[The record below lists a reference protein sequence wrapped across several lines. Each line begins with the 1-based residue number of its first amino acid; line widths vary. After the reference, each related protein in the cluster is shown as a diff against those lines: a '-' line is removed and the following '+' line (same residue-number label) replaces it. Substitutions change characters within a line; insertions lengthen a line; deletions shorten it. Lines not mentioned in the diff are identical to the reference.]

1 MNRTIRKVPTDDQ
14 QIQVD
19 LMSAPF
25 QSSLNQG
32 LFFSFYS
39 LIHIYFTVHSIY
51 LINENDLNEAR
62 PSSLIRSVVEPN
74 VLRSLLTTNP
84 VLLAVDDL
92 IREQSSLLR
101 SFIQLQRTYYEST
114 IRSIRPD
121 HIYITKDNTLQVNY
135 SFHDCMF
142 LKKKYR
148 NLSFKFIADQ
158 QQSRMHFQSNDD
170 SITS

>member
-1 MNRTIRKVPTDDQ
+1 M
-14 QIQVD
+14 
-19 LMSAPF
+19 
-25 QSSLNQG
+25 
-32 LFFSFYS
+32 
-39 LIHIYFTVHSIY
+39 HSIY
-51 LINENDLNEAR
+51 LINQNDLNEAR

-74 VLRSLLTTNP
+74 VLQSLLTTNP

-114 IRSIRPD
+114 IRSIQPE

-135 SFHDCMF
+135 SFHYCMF
-142 LKKKYR
+142 LEKKYE
-148 NLSFKFIADQ
+148 NLFFKFIADQQ

-170 SITS
+170 SITN

>member
-1 MNRTIRKVPTDDQ
+1 MDSLYLHRTTRNIRTEDQ

-32 LFFSFYS
+32 FFFFSFYS
-39 LIHIYFTVHSIY
+39 LLQIYLVVHSIY
-51 LINENDLNEAR
+51 LINQNDLNEAR

-74 VLRSLLTTNP
+74 VLQSLLTTNP

-114 IRSIRPD
+114 IRSIRPE
-121 HIYITKDNTLQVNY
+121 YVYVTKDNTLQVSSSDFY
-135 SFHDCMF
+135 RVF
-142 LKKKYR
+142 LK
-148 NLSFKFIADQ
+148 NIEIFLLSLLPI
-158 QQSRMHFQSNDD
+158 ND
-170 SITS
+170 SLHRL